1 MVKETDTTK
10 LEARIV
16 ELENALKALA
26 AVRQPMDLSVEEIK
40 AYLKV
45 RDALSC
51 DIFRCSPPDQFCS
64 RCRCVISKCSP
75 WVCGCYACDIGDFG
89 EGGFR
94 RFTDLGS

>member
-1 MVKETDTTK
+1 MLKETDTTK

-16 ELENALKALA
+16 ELENALKALS
-26 AVRQPMDLSVEEIK
+26 AVRQPKDLSVEEIK

-51 DIFRCSPPDQFCS
+51 DIFRSSPDHFCS
-64 RCRCVISKCSP
+64 RCRCVIARCSP
-75 WVCGCYACDIGDFG
+75 LVCGCYACDIGDFG
-89 EGGFR
+89 EGGLG